1 MQLGDKEARTAKKW
15 ESAQLGLSSSTASKF
30 WAEATSSHWTQ
41 ISRKLQ
47 QSWIWPRGDVIYL
60 LAVLLCSSLWST
72 QRTLEVLK
80 DLQKLFQEGL
90 LLEVCGGFHVYVC
103 RVCVCVC
110 DWFFTCWTQHCFHQ
124 GCEREEMGA
133 RCAPRIFP
141 SSRSWR
147 EIGFFEA
154 HRHLETIGEKGRF
167 KFEAAVMRFHR
178 CS

>member
-1 MQLGDKEARTAKKW
+1 MQLGDKEARIAKKW

-103 RVCVCVC
+103 RVCVCVT
-110 DWFFTCWTQHCFHQ
+110 DFLPVGLSTVFTKDVNVKKWVPDVPQEYFHLP
-124 GCEREEMGA
+124 GPEEKLDFL
-133 RCAPRIFP
+133 RLIDISKR
-141 SSRSWR
+141 
-147 EIGFFEA
+147 
-154 HRHLETIGEKGRF
+154 
-167 KFEAAVMRFHR
+167 
-178 CS
+178 

>member
-103 RVCVCVC
+103 RVCVCVWLIFYLL
-110 DWFFTCWTQHCFHQ
+110 DSALFSPRMWTWRN
-124 GCEREEMGA
+124 GCQM
-133 RCAPRIFP
+133 CPKNISIFP
-141 SSRSWR
+141 VLKRNWIFWGS
-147 EIGFFEA
+147 
-154 HRHLETIGEKGRF
+154 
-167 KFEAAVMRFHR
+167 
-178 CS
+178 